1 MRIRLLTAALVAA
14 TATTV
19 GTAMPA
25 HAAGVNVTFGLSA
38 GTWAPTGA
46 ACSLFVEAGADGTA
60 VLDAAVAAHC
70 IVSYRATATSFG
82 TYIEC
87 IDEVCAEPAAPNAG
101 SYWSMFENG
110 AETGYGVDGFSAG
123 EGDDLTFAYTGYAFV

>member
-14 TATTV
+14 GAATT
-19 GTAMPA
+19 AAPA
-25 HAAGVNVTFGLSA
+25 HAAGVNVHLGLSA

-46 ACSLFVEAGADGTA
+46 ACNLFVEAGADGTA

-87 IDEVCAEPAAPNAG
+87 IDEVCAVPAASNAG
-101 SYWSMFENG
+101 TYWSMFENG
-110 AETGYGVDGFSAG
+110 SETGYGVDGFAAD
-123 EGDDLTFAYTGYAFV
+123 EGDDLTFAYTGYPFV